1 MKKHILGIALF
12 SLIVGVLGVMLS
24 TENLPMIYN
33 KESKSF
39 EYPKYDCVANES
51 NQVIKQAVF
60 DKSTRT
66 LDVKLCQ
73 VQENNGIRLNL
84 FAKDANGVRFVK
96 GFMSQPRPELEMS
109 SKNVAVK
116 KIGEKIDIFDVYAD
130 ENLYIIP
137 ELFNENSE
145 FNNAKMVFDEK
156 SAVSVLIVN
165 K

>member
-12 SLIVGVLGVMLS
+12 SLIVGVLGVLLA

-33 KESKSF
+33 KKTRTF
-39 EYPKYDCVANES
+39 EYPKYDCVAGES
-51 NQVIKQAVF
+51 NQIIKQAVF

-116 KIGEKIDIFDVYAD
+116 KIGEKIDIFDVYTD

-137 ELFNENSE
+137 ELFTENSE